1 MTGRLRNF
9 VISSPGRYIRAWMR
23 AAAPANLPVL
33 RLGFITQERLSGGA
47 RFRLRYG
54 RTREGEPPSIPAR
67 AIEATLK
74 LNGAQPGREIVVEMP
89 LAGIVAGDELLMTLE
104 RDSLDREDTIE
115 AGVRLVSATLA
126 AGRAR

>member
-1 MTGRLRNF
+1 
-9 VISSPGRYIRAWMR
+9 
-23 AAAPANLPVL
+23 
-33 RLGFITQERLSGGA
+33 
-47 RFRLRYG
+47 
-54 RTREGEPPSIPAR
+54 
-67 AIEATLK
+67 
-74 LNGAQPGREIVVEMP
+74 MP